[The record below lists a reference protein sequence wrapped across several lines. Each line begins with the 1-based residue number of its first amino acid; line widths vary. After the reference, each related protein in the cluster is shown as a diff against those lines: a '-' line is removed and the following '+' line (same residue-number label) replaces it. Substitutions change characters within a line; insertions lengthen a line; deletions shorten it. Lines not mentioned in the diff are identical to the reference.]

1 MTVKMETCM
10 KTDWLYSR
18 VMTYRLLSEMLQR
31 RPTLSKLIEWRKEA
45 GRIRILSGQSNPL
58 ISMLENIPLTNII
71 QYAYDECVQ
80 YDQLFTEQRLPHHPR
95 ASEYLLSAQESW
107 SYEAT
112 LNSIYARAG
121 IAFKKMDQETDDHIG
136 IELEFMSLLAE
147 RMAENESNRLELHAA
162 IKAQADFLENYM
174 LPWVPAFCRELD
186 AAADH
191 TLYQTWAETVS
202 AYLNE
207 DLHNLRVYAA
217 EQQLF
222 R

>member
-58 ISMLENIPLTNII
+58 IHMLENIPLTNII

-80 YDQLFTEQRLPHHPR
+80 YDQLFLEQRLPHRPR
-95 ASEYLLSAQESW
+95 AAEYLPGAQERW

-121 IAFKKMDQETDDHIG
+121 IAFKKMDQETDDHVG

-147 RMAENESNRLELHAA
+147 RMAESEGNVLEQNAM
-162 IKAQADFLENYM
+162 IQAQTDFLENYL
-174 LPWVPAFCRELD
+174 LPWVPSFCRELNK
-186 AAADH
+186 AAEH
-191 TLYQTWAETVS
+191 NLYQMWAKTAS
-202 AYLNE
+202 AYLIE
-207 DLHNLRVYAA
+207 DLYNLRVYAA
-217 EQQLF
+217 EQHLF